1 MNNPTH
7 EYQAF
12 VDIFGIILT
21 VVCYFLVWFVQLE
34 SGTNFRESDLKM
46 IMAYW
51 IFRIPTFV
59 LALFN
64 LLNSEPLSMA
74 MKLGSFIY
82 ELFITFFFSAFE
94 ILFRNRIN

>member
-1 MNNPTH
+1 MGVVSMFFYRVMNNPTH

-21 VVCYFLVWFVQLE
+21 VVSHCLFWFLPLD
-34 SGTNFRESDLKM
+34 FRESDLKM

-82 ELFITFFFSAFE
+82 ELFITFFF
-94 ILFRNRIN
+94 LRL